1 MKWSVNLMDRKVEG
15 TYTSKEETVSAVE
28 RLINEG
34 YVADEIIIVT
44 DEKNESELEDL
55 TIVEVD
61 AVDPSEGL
69 SLWEKL
75 KQTFSFGRYNSDEL
89 SNPLE
94 EYGVEED
101 PGKHYAEAL
110 ENGEIVILVNSAG
123 PSNNQRLSSVTE
135 EVLNGTDDGNSE
147 DVAII
152 AAKEPTKVPTKEKM
166 EPAPGEEEQFDPT
179 KAQSASED
187 IEGATIT
194 APDRQSSSST
204 TEGSISPITENENQ
218 SEDKVSSVN
227 KELKDSSLENDP
239 ELTGDEA
246 TVVDE
251 NEGHVYPDNVSKGV
265 VDGGNSATG
274 TAHVNGIGKTE
285 EVRPEQNSEQPESD
299 AYYSNQFEEA
309 GGKSIKQ
316 DEEETK

>member
-152 AAKEPTKVPTKEKM
+152 AAKEPAKVPTKEKM

-194 APDRQSSSST
+194 APDRQSSS
-204 TEGSISPITENENQ
+204 
-218 SEDKVSSVN
+218 VN
-227 KELKDSSLENDP
+227 NELKDSSLENDP

-246 TVVDE
+246 TVVAE

-274 TAHVNGIGKTE
+274 TAHVNGTGKTE
-285 EVRPEQNSEQPESD
+285 EVRPERNSEQPESD
-299 AYYSNQFEEA
+299 AYYSDQFEEA